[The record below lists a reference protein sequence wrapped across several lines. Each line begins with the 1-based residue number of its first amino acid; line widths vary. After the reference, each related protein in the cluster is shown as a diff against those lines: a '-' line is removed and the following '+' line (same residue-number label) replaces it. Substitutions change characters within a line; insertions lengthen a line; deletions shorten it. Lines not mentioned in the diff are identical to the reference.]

1 MKLKINENNLVENE
15 YLIEMAN
22 VVGKY
27 VKRPNK
33 LPFSFY
39 FSAQNDTHSIRV
51 KPSFNNERL
60 IKSQVGTLK
69 LCDDWEYI
77 PGPDDK
83 DIKQKDINKMK
94 GFFRTYLVLFCAVWD
109 MQLSEYPVQKY
120 FEGTFS
126 LQSVIE
132 DMDFYTKDMDN
143 INTIEELEEYC
154 RKNNL
159 VNFYG
164 N

>member
-1 MKLKINENNLVENE
+1 MKKLKINENND

-39 FSAQNDTHSIRV
+39 FSAQNNSHSIRV
-51 KPSFNNERL
+51 KPSFNAERL
-60 IKSQVGTLK
+60 IKSQIGTLK
-69 LCDDWEYI
+69 LCDDWEFV
-77 PGPDDK
+77 PGKDDTNVN
-83 DIKQKDINKMK
+83 QKEITEMK
-94 GFFRTYLVLFCAVWD
+94 NFFRKYLVLFCAVWD

-120 FEGTFS
+120 FEGDFS
-126 LQSVIE
+126 LQTVIE
-132 DMDFYTKDMDN
+132 DMDFYNSDMDK
-143 INTIEELEEYC
+143 IKTIEELEKYC
-154 RKNNL
+154 RENDL

>member
-1 MKLKINENNLVENE
+1 MNKNCF
-15 YLIEMAN
+15 IEMAN

-39 FSAQNDTHSIRV
+39 FSAQNDSHSIRV
-51 KPSFNNERL
+51 KPSFNAERL
-60 IKSQVGTLK
+60 IKSQIGTLK
-69 LCDDWEYI
+69 LCDDWEYT

-83 DIKQKDINKMK
+83 DVKQKEINKMK
-94 GFFRTYLVLFCAVWD
+94 DFFRTYLVLFCAVWD

-120 FEGTFS
+120 FEGDFP
-126 LQSVIE
+126 LQKVME
-132 DMDFYTKDMDN
+132 DLDFYTPEMDE
-143 INTIEELEEYC
+143 IKTIEELEDYC
-154 RKNNL
+154 RMNNL

>member
-1 MKLKINENNLVENE
+1 MKLQINENND

-39 FSAQNDTHSIRV
+39 FSAQNNSHSIRV
-51 KPSFNNERL
+51 KPSFNAKRL
-60 IKSQVGTLK
+60 IKSQIGTLK
-69 LCDDWEYI
+69 LCDDWEFV
-77 PGPDDK
+77 PGKDDT
-83 DIKQKDINKMK
+83 DVNQKEIAEMK
-94 GFFRTYLVLFCAVWD
+94 NFFRKYLVLFCAVWD

-120 FEGTFS
+120 FEGAFS
-126 LQSVIE
+126 LQTVIE
-132 DMDFYTKDMDN
+132 DMDFYDSDMDK
-143 INTIEELEEYC
+143 IKTIEELEKYC
-154 RKNNL
+154 RDHNL